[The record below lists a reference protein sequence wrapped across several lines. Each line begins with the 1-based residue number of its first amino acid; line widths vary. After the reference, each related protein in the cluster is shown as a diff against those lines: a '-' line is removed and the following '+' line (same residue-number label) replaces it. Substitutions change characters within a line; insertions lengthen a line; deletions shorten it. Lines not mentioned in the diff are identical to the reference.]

1 MKRFNLCWLD
11 GVCEI
16 VEAMNLEEA
25 LTKAASKHGIPR
37 QKNELESHES
47 ASIEVHCISDEMI

>member
-11 GVCEI
+11 GACEI
-16 VEAMNLEEA
+16 VEAMNLDEA
-25 LTKAASKHGIPR
+25 LTKAASKQGLPR

-47 ASIEVHCISDEMI
+47 ASIEEHSISDEMI